1 MSPLGYQH
9 NLVKKLNSGT
19 SRANPASHYKSRMEG
34 LKLGPL
40 ALATSAI
47 NHSPT
52 LRSNHYFLKGRGR
65 LFPNTKNLHT
75 KAAEK
80 FVVQGEPREEKS
92 SKYFLPKRFFPS
104 YFPRKNLHNLKFRK
118 KICPRTL
125 PSPSPPFSRNKR
137 SVPNYN
143 NPVCMC
149 DVITS
154 YVRTF
159 MYLCY
164 IYAR

>member
-1 MSPLGYQH
+1 MYDYVIIPQHTWELQLDIMWPFGYQH

-19 SRANPASHYKSRMEG
+19 SRTNPASHYKSRTEG

-125 PSPSPPFSRNKR
+125 PSPSPPFSRKK
-137 SVPNYN
+137 
-143 NPVCMC
+143 
-149 DVITS
+149 T
-154 YVRTF
+154 VRP
-159 MYLCY
+159 
-164 IYAR
+164 